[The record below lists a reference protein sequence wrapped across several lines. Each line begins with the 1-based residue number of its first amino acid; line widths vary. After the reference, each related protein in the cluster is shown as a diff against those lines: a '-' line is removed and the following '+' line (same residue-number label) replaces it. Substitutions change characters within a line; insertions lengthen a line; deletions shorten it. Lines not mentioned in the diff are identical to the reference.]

1 MKTSNVSNP
10 IMIFAGT
17 NWEAGVLKSNLEN
30 AKIEVLL
37 KEEGIDELEPR
48 VGASGEFGSVKV
60 FVSGS
65 DIEVATEIVSDFKKN
80 NTDNGE

>member
-17 NWEAGVLKSNLEN
+17 NWEAGVLKSHLED
-30 AKIEVLL
+30 AKIEVLM
-37 KEEGIDELEPR
+37 KEEGIDELEPW
-48 VGASGEFGSVKV
+48 VGAAGGYESVKV

-65 DIEVATEIVSDFKKN
+65 DIEMASEIVSAFKKN
-80 NTDNGE
+80 NTNNGE